1 MSMCCVSRFV
11 TQAGLS
17 GLVDVVLVLL
27 YESLDFPDLMSAS
40 NIGCDLPWFAT
51 RRRSF
56 RLLSP
61 SLAYLGI
68 PADLKRS

>member
-1 MSMCCVSRFV
+1 MMWYVIAEPCHVNVLCI
-11 TQAGLS
+11 
-17 GLVDVVLVLL
+17 VDVVLVLL